1 MYIYIAYRNLPQYFR
16 ENAGCGGTPVNNDYR
31 FTNVKDDIYLLTFPG
46 ANYAVSKEAAKK
58 FIQDVLDKCTEK
70 NQGFFPLVPSLNGK
84 ETAAVVE
91 VREEHERPCYYNM
104 DDEVLYQMLEELRE
118 GSGDP
123 LSPRDLMNYCY
134 PNPELPEGDF
144 TLDKIYHGI
153 YCKPDNTPVSVI
165 KPFTSDKKISY
176 FGMNEGR
183 PFVRM
188 REGDSEVKYQIPK
201 ELIPEIKEKVR
212 ELCKEPAEAYVEPGQ
227 WEGYIRFDDD
237 SKRIFT
243 DPDKTLELLKDIASK
258 GTFESKEELDMSKYQ
273 PVGKYQGMTG
283 IGMMGLTGF
292 MGMSAYAQPVNPIP
306 KEPAADGTKCIY
318 CGADVS
324 GKRFCTECGGKVG
337 S

>member
-1 MYIYIAYRNLPQYFR
+1 MN
-16 ENAGCGGTPVNNDYR
+16 
-31 FTNVKDDIYLLTFPG
+31 G
-46 ANYAVSKEAAKK
+46 ANYAVSKETAEK
-58 FIQDVLDKCTEK
+58 FIQDVLDKCTGK
-70 NQGFFPLVPSLNGK
+70 NNGFFPLVPSLNGK

-91 VREEHERPCYYNM
+91 VRPEREMPFYYSM
-104 DDEVLYQMLEELRE
+104 DDEVLYQMLEELRS

-165 KPFTSDKKISY
+165 KPFSSDKKDSFFWI
-176 FGMNEGR
+176 FEGQ
-183 PFVRM
+183 PYVQM
-188 REGDSEVKYQIPK
+188 REGDDKVKYKIPQ

-227 WEGYIRFDDD
+227 WEGFIKFCDD

-243 DPDKTLELLKDIASK
+243 DPDKTLELLKEIATK
-258 GTFESKEELDMSKYQ
+258 GTIESKEEVDKSKLY
-273 PVGKYQGMTG
+273 PAAKLPDGMTG
-283 IGMMGLTGF
+283 FGMMGLTGLVD
-292 MGMSAYAQPVNPIP
+292 MSAPAQPVNPIP
-306 KEPAADGTKCIY
+306 KEPAADGTKCLY